1 MGRVGNMI
9 EMTRCMSAS
18 STAEKYDKGVH
29 MSGHSSLANAS
40 DPAKLPV
47 KRKSLR
53 RMVETCAGCFVVY
66 LMTVEAFAAVPLFN
80 GEAQVRPASGVGP
93 ILGLYFGAPGILGC
107 SLANLV
113 SDIFHEGADAWTLF
127 HYFVVQLIYNGAMYV
142 AWYLAKWRS
151 RKPYPRLE
159 SAGDILLYIVFAVVN
174 GLLVMPLFTSLT
186 SVPVDADTIFV
197 YTLNNIWML
206 LYLGIPLLYLLGRSS
221 LDPIAPIW
229 IRKPYVRR
237 TYMSLTQRL
246 SISFIAIAALVVLG
260 ISSGLTMFFEH
271 ASGFKS
277 DEIIIL
283 VYSLALLISIPVFIV
298 LLAVI
303 AFLERR
309 LTRPVEVLVDDQRT
323 FISRMKRDLKRDVD
337 GLAVDVNERG
347 VNPRY
352 ELRELYD
359 STNQMRHDMV
369 DFVEHLHRV
378 TVEREHV
385 AAELNIA
392 RQIQLGSVPHDF
404 TAFSQRFSL
413 DIGGIIRPAKEVG
426 GDFYDAFDVGT
437 HEVAFVIGDV
447 SGKGVPASLFMMRAQ
462 SLIRQHVM
470 ENRDLGTALTL
481 VNRRLCERNEA
492 MLFVT
497 AFICVLDIS
506 TGEVRYANAGHNPP
520 VLEQSSKRR
529 FLSCKPGLVL
539 GAMDTVAYRQGTI
552 TLQGGDGI
560 MLYTDGVTEAC
571 DPDNALF
578 GEDRLLET
586 LDADDAPN
594 VQKRL
599 DDVVDAVDAFA
610 RTAPQAD
617 DITMLAFR
625 WTLPVQRLEIMPETE
640 NLDKVFAFL
649 EPLCER
655 EGCTPRMMHSLM
667 LVCEELFVNICR
679 YGFPRG
685 EKLPVIFE
693 CTMDDANH
701 RMNLAVT
708 DSGVAY
714 NPLSYEPEKVG
725 LDKDHRIGGLGIL
738 LVKENVDT
746 ISYERVD
753 GRNILHIGKQ
763 YV

>member
-1 MGRVGNMI
+1 
-9 EMTRCMSAS
+9 MSDRSFLAPVDAPAGAPS
-18 STAEKYDKGVH
+18 SEERPGER
-29 MSGHSSLANAS
+29 GSL
-40 DPAKLPV
+40 V
-47 KRKSLR
+47 R
-53 RMVETCAGCFVVY
+53 RMARICLGCFICYWIVVETFD
-66 LMTVEAFAAVPLFN
+66 LIPMFN
-80 GEAQVRPASGVGP
+80 DVAQVRPASGIGP
-93 ILGLYFGAPGILGC
+93 VLGLYFGAPGILGC

-113 SDIFHEGADAWTLF
+113 SDILHEGTDAWTLF
-127 HYFVVQLIYNGAMYV
+127 HYFIVQLIYNGAMYV

-159 SAGDILLYIVFAVVN
+159 SAGDILLYIVYAVVN
-174 GLLVMPLFTSLT
+174 GLLVMPLFASLT
-186 SVPVDADTIFV
+186 SVHVDEGTLFV

-206 LYLGIPLLYLLGRSS
+206 LYLGIPLLYLLERSR
-221 LDPIAPIW
+221 LNPIAPML
-229 IRKPYVRR
+229 IRARRPYVRR
-237 TYMSLTQRL
+237 TYTTLTQRL
-246 SISFIAIAALVVLG
+246 SISFIAIAALVVLA
-260 ISSGLTMFFEH
+260 ISAGLTMFFERV
-271 ASGFKS
+271 SNFKS
-277 DEIIIL
+277 GELIIL

-303 AFLERR
+303 AFLERS

-323 FISRMKRDLKRDVD
+323 FISRMKQDLKRNVDSMAIDVD
-337 GLAVDVNERG
+337 EHG

-369 DFVEHLHRV
+369 DFVEHLHRI
-378 TVEREHV
+378 TVEREHA
-385 AAELNIA
+385 AAELNVA

-404 TAFSQRFSL
+404 TAFNQRFGL
-413 DIGGIIRPAKEVG
+413 DIGGVIRPAREVG
-426 GDFYDAFDVGT
+426 GDFYDVFDVDS
-437 HEVAFVIGDV
+437 HDVAFVIGDV
-447 SGKGVPASLFMMRAQ
+447 SGKGVPAALFMMRAQ

-481 VNRRLCERNEA
+481 VNRRLCERNDA

-497 AFICVLDIS
+497 AFICVLDTS
-506 TGEVRYANAGHNPP
+506 TGEVRYVNAGHNPP
-520 VLEQSSKRR
+520 VLEQSGKRS

-539 GAMDTVAYRQGTI
+539 GAMDTMTYRQGTLA
-552 TLQGGDGI
+552 LQGGDGI
-560 MLYTDGVTEAC
+560 MLYTDGITEAC
-571 DPDNALF
+571 DPDDALF

-586 LDADDAPN
+586 LNADDAPN
-594 VQKRL
+594 EQKRL
-599 DDVVDAVDAFA
+599 DDVVTAVDAFA

-625 WTLPVQRLEIMPETE
+625 WPLPVQRLEVMPEKE

-655 EGCTPRMMHSLM
+655 EGCTPRMVHSLM
-667 LVCEELFVNICR
+667 LVCEELFVNVCM
-679 YGFPRG
+679 YGFPQG
-685 EKLPVIFE
+685 PKLPVIFE
-693 CTMDDANH
+693 CTMDDANR
-701 RMNLAVT
+701 RMSLAVT

-738 LVKENVDT
+738 LVRDNVDE

-753 GRNILHIGKQ
+753 GKNILHIGKR